1 MEENVQKSRKQK
13 VGIVKS
19 NKMDKTIAVQVD
31 RRLRHPIYGK
41 FVSKSKTFLA
51 HDEGNTCGIG
61 DKVRIEETR
70 RLSKRKSWRLVE
82 IVEKAK

>member
-1 MEENVQKSRKQK
+1 MEIVQKNRKQK

-19 NKMDKTIAVQVD
+19 NKMDKTIAVEVN

-51 HDEGNTCGIG
+51 HDENNACTIG
-61 DKVRIEETR
+61 DKVRIVETR
-70 RLSKRKSWRLVE
+70 RLSKLKSWRLVE